1 VRDASNDR
9 RHSSRRQISEHIQ
22 DLSKLKWHFENFL
35 LLVLLRMFLQFK
47 IILPEFAFRKTS
59 DRFSIVE
66 DLASGAWEPKKN
78 IN

>member
-1 VRDASNDR
+1 
-9 RHSSRRQISEHIQ
+9 
-22 DLSKLKWHFENFL
+22 
-35 LLVLLRMFLQFK
+35 MFLQFK